1 MSVLSSISNA
11 LTQTFDTIGAVA
23 QTAQETVGMA
33 TEYVHNR
40 AHSQK
45 LTDKQAVIVSTAKTL
60 QVHKQELDKDAELK
74 ALYDELES
82 NWG

>member
-11 LTQTFDTIGAVA
+11 LTTTFDTVTAVA
-23 QTAQETVGMA
+23 TTAQETVGMA

-45 LTDKQAVIVSTAKTL
+45 LTDKQAVIVSTAKAL
-60 QVHKQELDKDAELK
+60 QVHKQELDADEELK
-74 ALYDELES
+74 ALYDELEKDW
-82 NWG
+82 N

>member
-1 MSVLSSISNA
+1 MSVLRSLSNA
-11 LTQTFDTIGAVA
+11 LITTFDTVGAVA
-23 QTAQETVGMA
+23 NTAQETVGMA

-60 QVHKQELDKDAELK
+60 QVHKKELDADEELK
-74 ALYDELES
+74 ALYDELEKEW
-82 NWG
+82 N